1 MRTRKL
7 SKRIFAMFL
16 ALMLVAG
23 TEVTAFA
30 GELTGQNAFTGG
42 KEASVSE
49 NGEKNAANEDKAAEA
64 GKEDVKEDGEKENDD
79 VKEDENEEI
88 RLGKEGEDPLE
99 TYNGIPTEWISD
111 EEEAVYSQEAGSY
124 VTEDAFAKTS
134 TKKGVQG
141 DFNGAEFIGS
151 YGGQHTLINIMVTD
165 FMGDGHHILDKRF
178 DYNGRT
184 YYFRDDKSELI
195 RNANAKGATVS
206 VVFLVPLKNNKE
218 ILVDPTALANKGNNT
233 KNAPYYAPNVRGEG
247 RHYYEAL
254 FAWLA
259 ENWCRSDCHVDN
271 FILGNEVNM
280 PNSWNF
286 TGSSDPQYNA
296 DLYADAYM
304 ILYNAIRSK
313 TAASRVSVSVDH
325 SWQHNDEG
333 RGIGTKDFLNR
344 FHAAVTAR
352 GGNVDWSVSYHL
364 YPAVLSQPDIW
375 VELAHMPD
383 APEIDLNPKR
393 EDAMFVDGHNLSI
406 MTDYIKNNFGAGHR
420 VLLTEQGFSQ
430 YMGTDIQAAS
440 LAYSYYAAK
449 YDSMVDCFI
458 INQANE
464 GGKLNF
470 SIAGVLAGDVFA
482 RLDSDPAWV
491 ESQTLPTI
499 GVSSYSQIVP
509 GYGRVINR
517 AQVEA
522 FVTRLYEMCLKRKP
536 EETGLADWANKLC
549 NGQISGAEAARGFF
563 LSDEFK
569 LWNTT
574 NEEYVELLYNVM
586 MGRASDAGGKAD
598 WVYKLNN
605 GVGREGVYR
614 GFAESQEFN
623 NICNDYGIIRG
634 SVTVTEGRDKNPGLT
649 TFVARLYTKALGRN
663 YEVDGLNDW
672 CNRITSG
679 QWSINDVSTTGFF
692 TSPEFLAK
700 NLSDDE
706 YVKVLYRTFFD
717 REYDQAGYDD
727 WMNRLK
733 RGASRNEV
741 MLGFANSPEFAQLKA
756 SFGLK

>member
-1 MRTRKL
+1 MSIRMRKL
-7 SKRIFAMFL
+7 SKRVFALFL
-16 ALMLVAG
+16 AMLLMAG
-23 TEVTAFA
+23 NGVTAFA
-30 GELTGQNAFTGG
+30 GEQTGTNGLMP
-42 KEASVSE
+42 ENESSVSE
-49 NGEKNAANEDKAAEA
+49 NSEKNAVDTDKEEA
-64 GKEDVKEDGEKENDD
+64 EKEEEEKEEE
-79 VKEDENEEI
+79 KEDEEEEI
-88 RLGKEGEDPLE
+88 KLGKEGEDPLE
-99 TYNGIPTEWISD
+99 TYNGIPTEWLDD
-111 EEEAVYSQEAGSY
+111 EEYVYSEEAGSY
-124 VTEDAFAKTS
+124 VTEDAFAKKKK
-134 TKKGVQG
+134 KKGVQG
-141 DFNGAEFIGS
+141 DFNGADYIGS
-151 YGGQHTLINIMVTD
+151 YGGQHTLLNLRVTD
-165 FMGDGHHILDKRF
+165 FMGDGTIHTDKRF

-184 YYFRDDKSELI
+184 YYFRDTFSTLI
-195 RNANAKGATVS
+195 KNANAKGATVS
-206 VVFLVPLKNNKE
+206 MTILVPYKSNKE
-218 ILVDPTALANKGNNT
+218 ILIDAQALANRGNNT
-233 KNAPYYAPNVRGEG
+233 KNSPYYAPNVRGEG

-254 FAWLA
+254 FAWMA
-259 ENWCRSDCHVDN
+259 ENWCKEDCHVDN

-280 PNSWNF
+280 PNSWCF
-286 TGSSDPQYNA
+286 SGSSDPQYNV

-313 TAASRVSVSVDH
+313 TSVSRVSVSLDH

-333 RGIGTKDFLNR
+333 RGISTKDYLDR
-344 FHAAVTAR
+344 FNAAVAAR
-352 GGNVDWSVSYHL
+352 QANVDWSISYHL
-364 YPAVLSQPDIW
+364 YPAILSQPDIW

-393 EDAMFVDGHNLSI
+393 ADAQFVDGNNLSI
-406 MTDYIKNNFGAGHR
+406 MTDYVKNTFGAQHR
-420 VLLTEQGFSQ
+420 ILLTEQGFSQ
-430 YMGTDIQAAS
+430 YMGTNIQAAS

-499 GVSSYSQIVP
+499 GVSSYSEIVP
-509 GYGRVINR
+509 GYGRVTNR

-522 FVTRLYEMCLKRKP
+522 FVTRLYEMCLKRQP
-536 EETGLADWANKLC
+536 EETGLADWTNRLC

-563 LSDEFK
+563 LSAEFE

-586 MGRASDAGGKAD
+586 MGRASDEGGKAD

-614 GFAESQEFN
+614 GFAESAEFG

-634 SVTVTEGRDKNPGLT
+634 SINVNGLEGRDKNPGLT
-649 TFVARLYTKALGRN
+649 TFVARLYTKALGRE

-727 WMNRLK
+727 WMNRLAK
-733 RGASRNEV
+733 GTSRNEV
-741 MLGFANSPEFAQLKA
+741 MLGFANSREFAELKA
-756 SFGLK
+756 SFGL

>member
-1 MRTRKL
+1 MKFKTKQL
-7 SKRIFAMFL
+7 SKRVFALFL
-16 ALMLVAG
+16 AITLMAG
-23 TEVTAFA
+23 TGVTAFA
-30 GELTGQNAFTGG
+30 KEQTGTDALMPET
-42 KEASVSE
+42 ERSVSE
-49 NGEKNAANEDKAAEA
+49 NDEKNTADADKE
-64 GKEDVKEDGEKENDD
+64 EKEIDSEEKD
-79 VKEDENEEI
+79 KEEKEKDEKEGFKP
-88 RLGKEGEDPLE
+88 GKEGEDPLE
-99 TYNGIPTEWISD
+99 TYNGIPTEWLED
-111 EEEAVYSQEAGSY
+111 DGEYVYSEEAGSY

-141 DFNGAEFIGS
+141 DFNGADYIGS
-151 YGGQHTLINIMVTD
+151 YGGQHTLLNLRVTD
-165 FMGDGHHILDKRF
+165 FMGDGSIHTDKRF

-184 YYFRDDKSELI
+184 YYFRDTFSTLI
-195 RNANAKGATVS
+195 RSANAKGATVS
-206 VVFLVPLKNNKE
+206 MTILVPYQSNKE
-218 ILVDPTALANKGNNT
+218 ILIDSTALANRGNNT
-233 KNAPYYAPNVRGEG
+233 KNSPYYAPNVRGEG

-254 FAWLA
+254 FAWMA
-259 ENWCRSDCHVDN
+259 ENWCKADCHVDN

-280 PNSWNF
+280 PNSWCF
-286 TGSSDPQYNA
+286 SGSSDPQYNV
-296 DLYADAYM
+296 DLYTDAYM

-313 TAASRVSVSVDH
+313 TSVSRVSVSLDH

-333 RGIGTKDFLNR
+333 RGIATKDYLDR
-344 FHAAVTAR
+344 FNAAISAR
-352 GGNVDWSVSYHL
+352 QANVDWSISYHL
-364 YPAVLSQPDIW
+364 YPTILSQPDIW

-393 EDAMFVDGHNLSI
+393 ADAQFVDGNNLSI
-406 MTDYIKNNFGAGHR
+406 MTDYVKNTFGPQHR
-420 VLLTEQGFSQ
+420 ILLTEQGFSQ
-430 YMGTDIQAAS
+430 YMGTGIQAAS

-449 YDSMVDCFI
+449 YDPMVDCFI

-470 SIAGVLAGDVFA
+470 SIGGVLAGDVFA

-491 ESQTLPTI
+491 ESQTLPVI
-499 GVSSYSQIVP
+499 GVSSYSEIVP
-509 GYGRVINR
+509 GYGRVVNR

-522 FVTRLYEMCLKRKP
+522 FVTRLYEMCLKRQP
-536 EETGLADWANKLC
+536 DESGLADWTNKLC

-563 LSDEFK
+563 LSDEIK
-569 LWNTT
+569 LWNLT

-614 GFAESQEFN
+614 GFAESTEFG

-634 SVTVTEGRDKNPGLT
+634 SIKVDGLEGRDKNPGLT
-649 TFVARLYTKALGRN
+649 TFVARLYTKALGRE

-700 NLSDDE
+700 NLSNDE

-727 WMNRLK
+727 WMNRLAK
-733 RGASRNEV
+733 GTSRNEV
-741 MLGFANSPEFAQLKA
+741 MLGFANSREFAELKA
-756 SFGLK
+756 SFGLR

>member
-1 MRTRKL
+1 MSIRMRKL
-7 SKRIFAMFL
+7 SKRVFALFL
-16 ALMLVAG
+16 AMLLMAG
-23 TEVTAFA
+23 NGVTAFA
-30 GELTGQNAFTGG
+30 GEQTGTNGLMP
-42 KEASVSE
+42 ENESSVSE
-49 NGEKNAANEDKAAEA
+49 NSEKNAVDTDKEEA
-64 GKEDVKEDGEKENDD
+64 EKEEEEKEEE
-79 VKEDENEEI
+79 KEDEEEEI
-88 RLGKEGEDPLE
+88 KLGKEGEDPLE
-99 TYNGIPTEWISD
+99 TYNGIPTEWLDD
-111 EEEAVYSQEAGSY
+111 EEYVYSEEAGSY
-124 VTEDAFAKTS
+124 VTEDAFAKTT

-141 DFNGAEFIGS
+141 DFNGADYIGS
-151 YGGQHTLINIMVTD
+151 YGGQHTLLNLRVTD
-165 FMGDGHHILDKRF
+165 FMGDGTIHTDKRF

-184 YYFRDDKSELI
+184 YYFRDTFSTLI
-195 RNANAKGATVS
+195 KNANAKGATVS
-206 VVFLVPLKNNKE
+206 MTILVPYKSNKE
-218 ILVDPTALANKGNNT
+218 ILIDAQALANRGNNT
-233 KNAPYYAPNVRGEG
+233 KNSPYYAPNVRGEG

-254 FAWLA
+254 FAWMA
-259 ENWCRSDCHVDN
+259 ENWCKEDCHVDN

-280 PNSWNF
+280 PNSWCF
-286 TGSSDPQYNA
+286 SGSSDPQYNV

-313 TAASRVSVSVDH
+313 TSVSRVSVSLDH

-333 RGIGTKDFLNR
+333 RGISTKDYLDR
-344 FHAAVTAR
+344 FNAAVAAR
-352 GGNVDWSVSYHL
+352 QANVDWSISYHL
-364 YPAVLSQPDIW
+364 YPAILSQPDIW

-393 EDAMFVDGHNLSI
+393 ADAQFVDGNNLSI
-406 MTDYIKNNFGAGHR
+406 MTDYVKNTFGAQHR
-420 VLLTEQGFSQ
+420 ILLTEQGFSQ
-430 YMGTDIQAAS
+430 YMGTNIQAAS

-499 GVSSYSQIVP
+499 GVSSYSEIVP
-509 GYGRVINR
+509 GYGRVTNR

-522 FVTRLYEMCLKRKP
+522 FVTRLYEMCLKRQP
-536 EETGLADWANKLC
+536 EETGLADWTNRLC

-563 LSDEFK
+563 LSAEFE

-586 MGRASDAGGKAD
+586 MGRASDEGGKAD

-614 GFAESQEFN
+614 GFAESAEFG

-634 SVTVTEGRDKNPGLT
+634 SINVNGLEGRDKNPGLT
-649 TFVARLYTKALGRN
+649 TFVARLYTKALGRE

-727 WMNRLK
+727 WMNRLAK
-733 RGASRNEV
+733 GTSRNEV
-741 MLGFANSPEFAQLKA
+741 MLGFANSREFAELKA
-756 SFGLK
+756 SFGL

>member
-1 MRTRKL
+1 MKGKRL
-7 SKRIFAMFL
+7 SKRVFALFL
-16 ALMLVAG
+16 AMVLMAG
-23 TEVTAFA
+23 TGVTAFA
-30 GELTGQNAFTGG
+30 GETGTNGVMPE

-49 NGEKNAANEDKAAEA
+49 NSETNRAGTDTEEA
-64 GKEDVKEDGEKENDD
+64 EKEKEKDE
-79 VKEDENEEI
+79 KEDESEGKEKFKP
-88 RLGKEGEDPLE
+88 GKEGVDPLE
-99 TYNGIPTEWISD
+99 TYNGIPTEWLSD
-111 EEEAVYSQEAGSY
+111 EECVYVEEAGGY
-124 VTEDAFAKTS
+124 VTEDAFAKTT

-141 DFNGAEFIGS
+141 DFNGANYLGS
-151 YGGQHTLINIMVTD
+151 YGGQHTLLNLNITD
-165 FMGDGHHILDKRF
+165 FMGDGSLPTDKRF
-178 DYNGRT
+178 VYNGRL
-184 YYFRDDKSELI
+184 YWFRDDKSALI

-206 VVFLVPLKNNKE
+206 LVILVPCKAGKE
-218 ILVDPTALANKGNNT
+218 ILVDPTALAQKGNNT
-233 KNAPYYAPNVRGEG
+233 KNSPYYAPNVRGDG
-247 RHYYEAL
+247 RHYYEAI
-254 FAWLA
+254 FAWMA
-259 ENWCRSDCHVDN
+259 ENWCKEDCHVDN

-280 PNSWNF
+280 PNSWHF
-286 TGSSDPQYNA
+286 SGYSDPQYNV

-313 TAASRVSVSVDH
+313 TSVSRVSISLDH

-333 RGIGTKDFLNR
+333 RGISTKDYLDR
-344 FHAAVTAR
+344 FNAAIAAKQA
-352 GGNVDWSVSYHL
+352 NVDWSISYHL

-393 EDAMFVDGHNLSI
+393 ADAMFVDGNNLSI
-406 MTDYIKNNFGAGHR
+406 MTDYVKNTFGSQHR
-420 VLLTEQGFSQ
+420 ILLTEQGFSR
-430 YMGTDIQAAS
+430 YMGTNIQAAS

-449 YDSMVDCFI
+449 YDPMVDCFI
-458 INQANE
+458 LNVKDEGASN
-464 GGKLNF
+464 GGKMNF

-482 RLDSDPAWV
+482 RLDSDPSWV
-491 ESQTLPTI
+491 ESQTLSTI

-509 GYGRVINR
+509 GYGRVTDR
-517 AQVEA
+517 KQVEA
-522 FVTRLYEMCLKRKP
+522 FVTRLYELCLKRSP
-536 EETGLADWANKLC
+536 EEAGLADWTNKLC

-563 LSDEFK
+563 LSPEFE

-614 GFAESQEFN
+614 GFAESMEFN

-634 SVTVTEGRDKNPGLT
+634 SLNVNNLEGRDKNPGLT
-649 TFVARLYTKALGRN
+649 TFVARLYTKALGRQ
-663 YEVDGLNDW
+663 YETAGLNDW

-679 QWSINDVSTTGFF
+679 QWTINDVSTIGFF
-692 TSPEFLAK
+692 TSPEFRAK

-727 WMNRLK
+727 WMNRLAT
-733 RGASRNEV
+733 GTSRNEV
-741 MLGFANSPEFAQLKA
+741 MLGFANSREFAELKA
-756 SFGLK
+756 SFGL